1 MTPSRGPIQVGQVEE
16 SNANVVGAMTDL
28 VTATRTFE
36 AFQRV
41 IDAFRDADRKV
52 VTTVPDASQ

>member
-1 MTPSRGPIQVGQVEE
+1 
-16 SNANVVGAMTDL
+16 MTDL
-28 VTATRTFE
+28 VTASRTFE

-52 VTTVPDASQ
+52 TTTVPGVTP